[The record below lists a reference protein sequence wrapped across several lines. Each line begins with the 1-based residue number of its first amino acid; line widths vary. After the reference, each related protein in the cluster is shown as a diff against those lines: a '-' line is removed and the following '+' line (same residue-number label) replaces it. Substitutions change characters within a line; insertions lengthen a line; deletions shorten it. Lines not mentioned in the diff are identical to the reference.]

1 MSRNRRKAIMDDGCN
16 PELVAGARFEGLF
29 DIPVIEK
36 PERIDIPLAIVPF
49 SERNK
54 VTDYNTAV
62 GFYEMD
68 VKFSEVL
75 IDPEKY
81 VEDFLRFKAI
91 ISPDCSLYRDAP
103 LSVQI
108 INVYRNRAIGSYY
121 QRRGVYVIPQ
131 IRWGTEATYTTKIL
145 PEAIAF
151 SGVEKHSIVAIG
163 TYGCIQHKEDKYHF
177 KAGLEA
183 MLINLEPQIVLV
195 YGPMPKAVFD
205 DYLHNTRFVHF
216 DDWTRIRHG
225 GDV

>member
-36 PERIDIPLAIVPF
+36 PERIDIPSAIVPF

>member
-1 MSRNRRKAIMDDGCN
+1 MKRKAIMDDGCN
-16 PELVAGARFEGLF
+16 PKLVAGARFEGIF

-36 PERIDIPLAIVPF
+36 PERIDIPSAIVPF

-81 VEDFLRFKAI
+81 VEDFRRFKAM

-121 QRRGVYVIPQ
+121 QRSGVYVIPQ

>member
-1 MSRNRRKAIMDDGCN
+1 MKRKAIMDDGCD
-16 PELVAGARFEGLF
+16 PGLVSGARFEGIF
-29 DIPVIEK
+29 DIPIIEK
-36 PERIDIPLAIVPF
+36 PERIEIPSAIVPF

-54 VTDYNTAV
+54 VTDCNTAI

-75 IDPEKY
+75 IEPEKY
-81 VEDFLRFKAI
+81 VEDFQRFKAM

-121 QRRGVYVIPQ
+121 QRKGIYVIPQ

-151 SGVEKHSIVAIG
+151 SGVEKCSIVAIG
-163 TYGCIQHKEDKYHF
+163 TYGCIQHKEDKYHI

-183 MLINLEPQIVLV
+183 MLINLEPQVVLV

-205 DYLHNTRFVHF
+205 DYLRNTRFVHF